1 MLVLFSRV
9 EATDFFDNPPSST
22 SFNPVEHLH
31 LLPTSGTLGT
41 GLEYRYDLSNSVK
54 WRFAYSS
61 MDYAQ
66 SATRH
71 SVSYDLN
78 LKMLSRSV
86 ILDWHPFG
94 GTFRTSA
101 GMIFGGP
108 SLTGAAF
115 SVGTLTTGGQTV
127 TGGDIKQAVSGINPA
142 QVISVGRW
150 SMSGAEVIQ
159 YAATVNPN
167 QSMTANQAVISER
180 DLGYVSGTA
189 RYPDNAPYFGIGWGN
204 LYTQKG
210 RLLYSIDIGVMY
222 LGKPKVQLSLNGPVA
237 DLTDKY
243 YSAEARAY
251 LAEEQQKI
259 EMSLRQYR
267 YFPVF
272 SVSLWYGF

>member
-9 EATDFFDNPPSST
+9 EATDFFDDPPSSI
-22 SFNPVEHLH
+22 SFDPAEHLH

-71 SVSYDLN
+71 SVSYDLS

-94 GTFRTSA
+94 GAFRTSA

-108 SLTGAAF
+108 SLAGTAF
-115 SVGTLTTGGQTV
+115 SVDTFTMGGQIV
-127 TGGDIKQAVSGINPA
+127 TAGDIKQAVSGINPA
-142 QVISVGRW
+142 QVISVGQW

-167 QSMTANQAVISER
+167 QSVTVNQAVISER
-180 DLGYVSGTA
+180 DLGDVVA
-189 RYPDNAPYFGIGWGN
+189 IAQYPDNAPYIGIGWGN

-222 LGKPKVQLSLNGPVA
+222 LGKPEVQLSLNGPVA

-243 YSAEARAY
+243 YSAEAQAY

-259 EMSLRQYR
+259 ETSLRRYR

-272 SVSLWYGF
+272 SVSLWYSF